1 MSPELFYPD
10 CKVHGRN
17 SVMLEDPDDEDEED
31 VDNLSE
37 RDALNPA
44 AAAVAAAPNGGG
56 GGGGRSPLGYPGSPG
71 PPPPPIAAPPYDHS
85 NCSDQLHKSCACVN
99 FIAEHTKAREEATKV
114 RNIHWIPSPRCPPFY
129 AVMHGQLQPAT
140 G

>member
-1 MSPELFYPD
+1 MSPELFYPG

-17 SVMLEDPDDEDEED
+17 SVMLEDPDDDDEED

-44 AAAVAAAPNGGG
+44 AVAAGAASNGGG
-56 GGGGRSPLGYPGSPG
+56 GGRYHLGYPGSPG
-71 PPPPPIAAPPYDHS
+71 PPPPPIGPQAPAPSAAALLPPYDHS

-114 RNIHWIPSPRCPPFY
+114 RLILN
-129 AVMHGQLQPAT
+129 MKAT
-140 G
+140 FMLFL

>member
-17 SVMLEDPDDEDEED
+17 SVMLEDPDDDEDEED

-44 AAAVAAAPNGGG
+44 AEAALATAPNGGG
-56 GGGGRSPLGYPGSPG
+56 GVGGRYPLGYPGSPG

-114 RNIHWIPSPRCPPFY
+114 RSKELPVAPEYLLF
-129 AVMHGQLQPAT
+129 QQ
-140 G
+140 

>member
-1 MSPELFYPD
+1 MSPELFYPG

-17 SVMLEDPDDEDEED
+17 SVMLEDPDDDDED

-44 AAAVAAAPNGGG
+44 QTAGGAANGGG
-56 GGGGRSPLGYPGSPG
+56 RYHLGYPGSPG
-71 PPPPPIAAPPYDHS
+71 PPPPMAQAPPPSALPAYDHS

-114 RNIHWIPSPRCPPFY
+114 SH
-129 AVMHGQLQPAT
+129 M
-140 G
+140 

>member
-17 SVMLEDPDDEDEED
+17 SVMLEDPDDDEDEED

-44 AAAVAAAPNGGG
+44 AAEAAALATAAAAPRTTLQQEQRYHGVSRCETMRWRAALRR
-56 GGGGRSPLGYPGSPG
+56 GR
-71 PPPPPIAAPPYDHS
+71 
-85 NCSDQLHKSCACVN
+85 
-99 FIAEHTKAREEATKV
+99 
-114 RNIHWIPSPRCPPFY
+114 
-129 AVMHGQLQPAT
+129 
-140 G
+140 

>member
-1 MSPELFYPD
+1 MSPELFYPG

-17 SVMLEDPDDEDEED
+17 SVMLEEEDDEED

-37 RDALNPA
+37 RDALNP
-44 AAAVAAAPNGGG
+44 VAPNVARADGVNGV
-56 GGGGRSPLGYPGSPG
+56 GRYHLGYPGSPG
-71 PPPPPIAAPPYDHS
+71 PPPMAQQATAPPPAALPPYDHS

-114 RNIHWIPSPRCPPFY
+114 RN
-129 AVMHGQLQPAT
+129 T
-140 G
+140 